1 MYLFGG
7 GLILGGCIGLGI
19 WYRQQFL
26 ERLRL
31 LRELIRILEQWSSEI
46 RFGQATL
53 PECCRRVGRSADGAL
68 GAVFAEVYEAYQTE
82 QGEGFLAVARR
93 ELGRRLLQFPLK
105 KEDVEQ
111 FLLFT
116 GQEGYRDREM
126 QLTALELSRQGVERI
141 AEVQQREIRQKCRL
155 SLSLG
160 TMSGLLLLLLLL

>member
-1 MYLFGG
+1 M
-7 GLILGGCIGLGI
+7 ILGGCIGLGI

-31 LRELIRILEQWSSEI
+31 LQELIRILEQWSSEI

-53 PECCRRVGRSADGAL
+53 PECCKKIGRSADGAL
-68 GAVFAEVYEAYQTE
+68 GAVFREVYEEYV
-82 QGEGFLAVARR
+82 GENGESFLAVAKR
-93 ELGRRLLQFPLK
+93 ELTKRLLQFPLK

-111 FLLFT
+111 FLLFA
-116 GQEGYRDREM
+116 GQEGYMDQEM
-126 QLTALELSRQGVERI
+126 QLTALEMSRQGVERI

-155 SLSLG
+155 SVSLG